1 MQVEAVSAEIL
12 ELQQKLAELKVK
24 EKAMIEG
31 EHKIES
37 LQHELASIE
46 EKLNEKEV
54 NESKRL
60 STANLSTSL
69 RDESVHTRGAF
80 IECMEELLSGKEKV
94 SLKEISEVS
103 L

>member
-1 MQVEAVSAEIL
+1 MQVEALSAEIL

-54 NESKRL
+54 NEK
-60 STANLSTSL
+60 
-69 RDESVHTRGAF
+69 
-80 IECMEELLSGKEKV
+80 
-94 SLKEISEVS
+94 
-103 L
+103 

>member
-1 MQVEAVSAEIL
+1 MSAEIL

-54 NESKRL
+54 NEK
-60 STANLSTSL
+60 
-69 RDESVHTRGAF
+69 
-80 IECMEELLSGKEKV
+80 
-94 SLKEISEVS
+94 
-103 L
+103 